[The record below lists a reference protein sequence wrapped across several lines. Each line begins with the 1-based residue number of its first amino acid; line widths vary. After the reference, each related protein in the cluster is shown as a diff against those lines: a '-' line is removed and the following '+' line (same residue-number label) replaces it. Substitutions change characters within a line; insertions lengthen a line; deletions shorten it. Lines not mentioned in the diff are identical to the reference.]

1 MRAILFLWKGAVF
14 LKNTASENNKYEIL
28 YAPEDILLSV
38 GIGTWSIFLFDGKK
52 PEMYADVQMKRLIA
66 IEGKELTP
74 EQTYTAWRDGVQ
86 GEDIEIVDNYTASM
100 IKNGRAEVDYH
111 WVCPDKSVM
120 FVRCG
125 GSARKEDGKG
135 IVLRGYH
142 MVVPD
147 SVKEQYRYQKEIKR
161 SLDVM
166 TALNSDYTSVYYVD
180 LNKNKS
186 VRYINKI
193 ADKDITDNF
202 DNSHKYH
209 SEAMVYYI
217 NNYICEEDKQK
228 IAVASDFATIKK
240 NLCNVPKY
248 SVRYRAKTRDN
259 ELVNYE
265 MTFVACSEPFDNKAV
280 IGIRCIDDLV
290 KEEVEH
296 RKQLESALAQ
306 AQQANRAK
314 SEFLSRMSHDLR
326 TPLNGIKGMIAI
338 AQNSAK
344 ENEEVLSALDKAA
357 KSEKLLEM
365 LVEDVLDMSR
375 LELGN
380 VALERNYID
389 VSALYNVYT
398 ETIRQLADPLGI
410 NVVSHPA
417 EIEHNRVYGSEKHIR
432 RMMFKIIQNSVKF
445 NKPGGTVETFVREQP
460 IDSNR
465 SEYIIEVRDTG
476 VGMSREFTEHLFEP
490 FVKEHNDAGTELG
503 MGLGLPIAQKL
514 SELMGGKIEVESE
527 LGKGSVFTVHIPLE
541 LCHESREPE
550 HELPH
555 DLLKGKNVL
564 IAEDNE
570 LNLEIAQYILENEGA
585 IITSARNGEEAVA
598 LFKESPENH
607 FDLILMD
614 LMMPYLDGISAT
626 ELIRSADRPDAKT
639 VPIIAM
645 SANVLPVDVEN
656 CLAVGMN
663 DHIPKPLDIRLITKA
678 LIPYFS

>member
-1 MRAILFLWKGAVF
+1 MET
-14 LKNTASENNKYEIL
+14 TANENNKYELL

-38 GIGTWSIFLFDGKK
+38 GIGTWSIFLSDGKE
-52 PEMYADVQMKRLIA
+52 PEMYADEQMKRLIA
-66 IEGKELTP
+66 IGEKELTP
-74 EQTYTAWRDGVQ
+74 AQTYKAWRDGVQ
-86 GEDIEIVDNYTASM
+86 GEDIELVDNYTASM
-100 IKNGRAEVDYH
+100 IKNGKAEVDYH
-111 WVCPDKSVM
+111 WVCPDGSVM

-125 GSARKEDGKG
+125 GSAYKEEGKG
-135 IVLRGYH
+135 LVLRGYH

-147 SVKEQYRYQKEIKR
+147 SVKEQYRYQNEIKR

-166 TALNSDYTSVYYVD
+166 TALNSDYTSVYYVNLD
-180 LNKNKS
+180 KNIS

-193 ADKDITDNF
+193 TDEAAADDF
-202 DNSHKYH
+202 ANSHSGH
-209 SEAMVYYI
+209 SDAMLYYI
-217 NNYICEEDKQK
+217 DNYVYEEDKQK
-228 IAVASDFATIKK
+228 VAAASDFDTIKK
-240 NLCNVPKY
+240 NLCNRPKY
-248 SVRYRAKTRDN
+248 SVRYRAKSVAN
-259 ELVNYE
+259 GLVNYE

-280 IGIRCIDDLV
+280 IGIRCIDDLI
-290 KEEVEH
+290 KEEVAH
-296 RKQLESALAQ
+296 RKQLESALAE
-306 AQQANRAK
+306 AQRANRAK

-338 AQNSAK
+338 AEKAAG
-344 ENEEVLSALDKAA
+344 ENGEVITALQKAA

-365 LVEDVLDMSR
+365 LVDDVLDMSS

-380 VALERNYID
+380 VELERNYIE
-389 VSALYNVYT
+389 VKALYDVYT
-398 ETIRQLADPLGI
+398 SVTRQLADQLGI
-410 NVVSHPA
+410 NVISHPA
-417 EIEHNRVYGSEKHIR
+417 DIVHNKVYGSEKHIR
-432 RMMFKIIQNSVKF
+432 RMMFKIIQNSIKF
-445 NKPGGTVETFVREQP
+445 NKPGGTVETFVREQLT
-460 IDSNR
+460 DSNHAM
-465 SEYIIEVRDTG
+465 YIIEVKDTG
-476 VGMSREFTEHLFEP
+476 IGMSREFTEHLFEP
-490 FVKEHNDAGTELG
+490 FVKEHNDAGTEIR
-503 MGLGLPIAQKL
+503 MGLGLPIARKL

-555 DLLKGKNVL
+555 DFLKGKNVL

-678 LIPYFS
+678 LMPYFS

>member
-1 MRAILFLWKGAVF
+1 MRS
-14 LKNTASENNKYEIL
+14 NSTASENKYKTL

-38 GIGTWSIFLFDGKK
+38 GIGTWSIILCDGED
-52 PEMYADVQMKRLIA
+52 PVMYADEQMKKLIKTD
-66 IEGKELTP
+66 GRRLTP
-74 EQTYTAWRDGVQ
+74 EQTYKAWRDGVQ
-86 GEDIEIVDNYTASM
+86 GEDIAIVDNYTASM

-125 GSARKEDGKG
+125 GSAHKEEGKG
-135 IVLRGYH
+135 YVLRGYH

-202 DNSHKYH
+202 DNSHKHH
-209 SEAMVYYI
+209 SEAMLYYI
-217 NNYICEEDKQK
+217 DNYICEEDKQK
-228 IAVASDFATIKK
+228 VAVASDFATIKK
-240 NLCNVPKY
+240 TLCDVPKY
-248 SVRYRAKTRDN
+248 SVRYRAKARDN
-259 ELVNYE
+259 EPANYE

-280 IGIRCIDDLV
+280 IGIRCIDDLI

-306 AQQANRAK
+306 AQKANRAK

-338 AQNSAK
+338 A
-344 ENEEVLSALDKAA
+344 ENAAGENADVLSALEKAA
-357 KSEKLLEM
+357 KSEKILEM
-365 LVEDVLDMSR
+365 LVDDVLDMSR

-380 VALERNYID
+380 VALEKNIID
-389 VSALYNVYT
+389 VNALYDVYNSVMT
-398 ETIRQLADPLGI
+398 QLADPLEI
-410 NVVSHPA
+410 RVLCHPA
-417 EIEHNRVYGSEKHIR
+417 DITHNIVYGSEKHIR

-445 NKPGGTVETFVREQP
+445 NRPGGTVETFVREQP
-460 IDSNR
+460 VDSNY
-465 SEYIIEVRDTG
+465 SEYIIAVKDTG
-476 VGMSREFTEHLFEP
+476 IGMSTEFIKHLFEP
-490 FVKEHNDAGTELG
+490 FEKEHNDAGTELG

-527 LGKGSVFTVHIPLE
+527 LGKGSVFTVRIPLE
-541 LCHESREPE
+541 LCHEIRGSEQ
-550 HELPH
+550 ELPH
-555 DLLKGKNVL
+555 GLLKGKNVL

-570 LNLEIAQYILENEGA
+570 LNLEIAQYMLENEGA
-585 IITSARNGEEAVA
+585 ITTCARNGEEAVR
-598 LFKESPENH
+598 LFKESKDGYY
-607 FDLILMD
+607 DLILMD
-614 LMMPYLDGISAT
+614 LMMPELDGISAAG
-626 ELIRSADRPDAKT
+626 LIRSSNRADSKKI
-639 VPIIAM
+639 PIIAM
-645 SANVLPVDVEN
+645 SANVLPTDVAH
-656 CLAVGMN
+656 CLASGMN
-663 DHIPKPLDIRLITKA
+663 AHIPKPLDIKVIDKTLMPFLTK
-678 LIPYFS
+678 

>member
-1 MRAILFLWKGAVF
+1 MPAILFLWKGAVF
-14 LKNTASENNKYEIL
+14 LKNTASENNKYELL

-38 GIGTWSIFLFDGKK
+38 GIGTWSIFLFDGKE

-66 IEGKELTP
+66 IEGKDLTP
-74 EQTYTAWRDGVQ
+74 EQTYKAWRDGVQ
-86 GEDIEIVDNYTASM
+86 GEDIAIVDNYTASM

-111 WVCPDKSVM
+111 WICPDKSVM

-125 GSARKEDGKG
+125 GSARKEEGKG
-135 IVLRGYH
+135 YVLRGYH

-166 TALNSDYTSVYYVD
+166 TALNGDYTSVYYVD

-193 ADKDITDNF
+193 ADKETADNF
-202 DNSHKYH
+202 ANSHAHH
-209 SEAMVYYI
+209 SEAMIYYI
-217 NNYICEEDKQK
+217 DNYICEEDKQK
-228 IAVASDFATIKK
+228 VAVASDFATIKK

-248 SVRYRAKTRDN
+248 SVRYRARTVGN
-259 ELVNYE
+259 ELANYE

-280 IGIRCIDDLV
+280 IGIRCIDDLI

-306 AQQANRAK
+306 AQHANRAK

-338 AQNSAK
+338 A
-344 ENEEVLSALDKAA
+344 ENAAGENKDVLSALEKAA
-357 KSEKLLEM
+357 KSERLLEM
-365 LVEDVLDMSR
+365 LVDDVLDMSR

-380 VALERNYID
+380 ISLERNYID
-389 VSALYNVYT
+389 VTALYNVYT
-398 ETIRQLADPLGI
+398 DVIKQLADPLGI
-410 NVVSHPA
+410 NIISHKA
-417 EIEHNRVYGSEKHIR
+417 DIVHNKVYGSEKHIR
-432 RMMFKIIQNSVKF
+432 RMMFKIIQNSIKF

-460 IDSNR
+460 ADSGN
-465 SEYIIEVRDTG
+465 SVYIIEVRDTG
-476 VGMSREFTEHLFEP
+476 IGMSRDFIEHIFEP

-503 MGLGLPIAQKL
+503 MGLGMPIAQKL
-514 SELMGGKIEVESE
+514 CELMGGKIEVESE
-527 LGKGSVFTVHIPLE
+527 QGKGSLFRVHIPLD
-541 LCHESREPE
+541 LCFDKYAPKI
-550 HELPH
+550 PH
-555 DLLKGKNVL
+555 GLLKGRNVL

-570 LNLEIAQYILENEGA
+570 LNLEIAQYMLENEGA
-585 IITSARNGEEAVA
+585 IITAARNGKEAVD
-598 LFKESPENH
+598 LFRENPINH

-614 LMMPYLDGISAT
+614 LMMPGLDGIAAT
-626 ELIRSADRPDAKT
+626 ELIRSTDRTDAKT

-645 SANVLPVDVEN
+645 SANVLPTDVEH
-656 CLAVGMN
+656 CLAAGMN
-663 DHIPKPLDIRLITKA
+663 DHIPKPLDIRMITKA
-678 LIPYFS
+678 LIPYFTI